1 LEKDPAADRAFVKL
15 AQKFV
20 ILHFDTSNG
29 RAPHVDWLKVK
40 RNQTYALVL
49 RPDGTEIDRIEK
61 PVELKPMVTLMKKAL
76 KEKRPLDENPTRL

>member
-29 RAPHVDWLKVK
+29 RAPHVDW
-40 RNQTYALVL
+40 
-49 RPDGTEIDRIEK
+49 PDGTEIDRIEK

>member
-15 AQKFV
+15 ARKFV

-29 RAPHVDWLKVK
+29 RAPHVDRLKVK

-61 PVELKPMVTLMKKAL
+61 PIELKPMVTLMKKAL